1 MSCCLDTNNFVGTPT
16 FFRIILCIFTLRWKG
31 KLFLSVFSLLFS
43 NHFVSPVTDS
53 LFSLNK
59 WKTEKKS
66 MKVCA
71 ARKCQSW
78 VCLQMTQLQCSMSCH
93 GHHAIL
99 CNPNRF
105 IVGDN
110 QNFWYLVVPL
120 NNFASMNNG
129 CKVSRTSISFSKKLA
144 VA

>member
-1 MSCCLDTNNFVGTPT
+1 
-16 FFRIILCIFTLRWKG
+16 
-31 KLFLSVFSLLFS
+31 
-43 NHFVSPVTDS
+43 
-53 LFSLNK
+53 
-59 WKTEKKS
+59 

-78 VCLQMTQLQCSMSCH
+78 VCLQMIQLQCSMGCH

-99 CNPNRF
+99 CNPKRF

-110 QNFWYLVVPL
+110 KNCWYLVVPL

-129 CKVSRTSISFSKKLA
+129 CKVSRISPLSPSRGVYVGEGGIHEFTSTFSFINTHEFANDTILLHDYWMKGLVKLYH
-144 VA
+144 

>member
-1 MSCCLDTNNFVGTPT
+1 
-16 FFRIILCIFTLRWKG
+16 
-31 KLFLSVFSLLFS
+31 
-43 NHFVSPVTDS
+43 
-53 LFSLNK
+53 
-59 WKTEKKS
+59 

-71 ARKCQSW
+71 ARKCQSG
-78 VCLQMTQLQCSMSCH
+78 VCLQMTQLQCSMGCH

-110 QNFWYLVVPL
+110 QNCWYLVVPL

-129 CKVSRTSISFSKKLA
+129 CKVSRISPLPPSRG
-144 VA
+144 VYVGEGGIHVVIP

>member
-1 MSCCLDTNNFVGTPT
+1 
-16 FFRIILCIFTLRWKG
+16 
-31 KLFLSVFSLLFS
+31 
-43 NHFVSPVTDS
+43 
-53 LFSLNK
+53 
-59 WKTEKKS
+59 

-78 VCLQMTQLQCSMSCH
+78 VCLQMTQLQCLMGCH

-105 IVGDN
+105 IVEDN
-110 QNFWYLVVPL
+110 KNCWYLVVPL

-129 CKVSRTSISFSKKLA
+129 CKPPPPSRGVCEGEGGI
-144 VA
+144 VIP